1 MCRKALRTKHLRI
14 IRPVADEIGQAARS
28 DHGER
33 IRDGLQVAI
42 VGAPNVGK
50 STLLNRF
57 AKRDAAIVSPHA
69 GTTRDVIEVHLD
81 LAGFPVTLRDTA
93 GIRPTDDPVEE
104 EGVRRAWQSVT
115 TATLALW
122 VVDAR
127 EVDASAIAAVAA
139 EVDGSAIAALAAGEP
154 LGHMRLWFVVNKTDL
169 IDRGQRERIEAL
181 FQAPPR
187 GHFLVSAATGEGID
201 ALVEAIG
208 KFAGQ
213 FFQVEAVLVT
223 RERHR
228 KMLELAAWELTDAL
242 ALEEPHGTEGRE
254 ELIAEHVRLATR
266 ALERLTGRVD
276 VEDVLD
282 VIFREFCI
290 GK

>member
-1 MCRKALRTKHLRI
+1 VPKNLARQAIAI
-14 IRPVADEIGQAARS
+14 IRPVAEEIGQAARS

-33 IRDGLQVAI
+33 IREGLQVAI

-93 GIRPTDDPVEE
+93 GIRLTDDPVEE
-104 EGVRRAWQSVT
+104 EGVRRAWRSVT

-127 EVDASAIAAVAA
+127 DVEASTIAAIAA
-139 EVDGSAIAALAAGEP
+139 EVDGSAIAALAVGEP
-154 LGHMRLWFVVNKTDL
+154 LAHIRLWFVVNKTDL
-169 IDRGQRERIEAL
+169 IDREQRERIEAL

-201 ALVEAIG
+201 TLAEAIG

-213 FFQVEAVLVT
+213 FFRVEAILVT

-228 KMLELAAWELTDAL
+228 QMLELAAWELTDAL
-242 ALEEPHGTEGRE
+242 ALDEPDGTEGRE
-254 ELIAEHVRLATR
+254 ELVAERVRLATR

-282 VIFREFCI
+282 VIFREFCV